1 MMSCLQRLSRAF
13 PASIVAI
20 TVASGVTIQAQGQ
33 THDKAYWR
41 AVAKAEYKVPVGTP
55 LPALLDE
62 LTGLLGHPDP
72 ELRDDIAYTTLAQ
85 WIYRQK
91 VVPPEQRARLMDVWL
106 TNLKT
111 GIGEAETP
119 SVLRRSFSALALGL
133 LAITDNEAPYLE
145 PAAFTRLF
153 DSALV
158 YLREERDVRGYDAT
172 LGWLHSVAH
181 TADLLKFLA
190 RSTHLSVPQQARV
203 LTAISDKIAAVST
216 PLVHGEDER
225 LARAILSIA
234 ARGDFDES
242 GFSTWV
248 TRVASI
254 RPATPMTPATLA
266 VAQNRRNL
274 LVSLYT
280 VLSTDRRELPTIAR
294 TRGAAAVLTSHFSLI

>member
-1 MMSCLQRLSRAF
+1 MMFCLQRLSRAF
-13 PASIVAI
+13 PALVVALI
-20 TVASGVTIQAQGQ
+20 ATSGATIAAQTP
-33 THDKAYWR
+33 THDKAYWQ
-41 AVAKAEYKVPVGTP
+41 AVAKAKYTVPADTP
-55 LPALLDE
+55 MPALLDE

-91 VVPPEQRARLMDVWL
+91 VVSVEQRARLMDVWL
-106 TNLKT
+106 ANLKA
-111 GIGEAETP
+111 GIGETGVS
-119 SVLRRSFSALALGL
+119 SVLRRSFSALALGV

-145 PAAFTRLF
+145 PAGFTRLF
-153 DSALV
+153 DASLA
-158 YLREERDVRGYDAT
+158 YLREERDVRGYDDT

-190 RSTHLSVPQQARV
+190 RSRHLSVPQQAQV
-203 LTAISDKIAAVST
+203 LTAISEKIGAVST

-225 LARAILSIA
+225 LARAILSLA
-234 ARGDFDES
+234 ARDDFDEG

-274 LVSLYT
+274 LVSLYA
-280 VLSTDRRELPTIAR
+280 VRSTDRRELPTVARAR
-294 TRGAAAVLTSHFSLI
+294 TVVLDALRTFM

>member
-13 PASIVAI
+13 PAFVVAI
-20 TVASGVTIQAQGQ
+20 IATFGATIEAQAQ
-33 THDKAYWR
+33 THDKAYWQ
-41 AVAKAEYKVPVGTP
+41 AVAKAEYKVPVDTP

-62 LTGLLGHPDP
+62 LTGLLGHSDP
-72 ELRDDIAYTTLAQ
+72 ELRDDIAYTTLAH

-91 VVPPEQRARLMDVWL
+91 VVSVEERDRLMDVWL
-106 TNLKT
+106 ANLKA
-111 GIGEAETP
+111 GIGEAGTP

-153 DSALV
+153 DASLV

-190 RSTHLSVPQQARV
+190 RSRHLSVPQQAQV
-203 LTAISDKIAAVST
+203 LTAISDKIATVST

-234 ARGDFDES
+234 ARQDFDEA
-242 GFSTWV
+242 GFSEWI

-254 RPATPMTPATLA
+254 RPATPMTLASLA

-274 LVSLYT
+274 LVSVYT
-280 VLSTDRRELPTIAR
+280 VLSTDRRDLPTVARAR
-294 TRGAAAVLTSHFSLI
+294 TLVLDALRTFM